1 MSIERPIIKLKLSAT
16 DLIVDRLVWAGLLF
30 IWVFTI
36 ISYSRLPEII
46 PTHFDIKGQVNG
58 YGSKI
63 TIWIVPAILAVIV
76 AGISTLNKYPH
87 IFNYLK
93 PITPGN
99 AQKQYVLATRMLRYL
114 KLAVVVIFGL
124 ITVSTVSTANTQKA
138 GIGIWVLPVSLIF
151 IFVPIIIY
159 FYEANKKVN

>member
-16 DLIVDRLVWAGLLF
+16 DLIVDRLAWAGLLF
-30 IWVFTI
+30 IWIFTI

-46 PTHFDIKGQVNG
+46 LTHFDIKGQANE
-58 YGSKI
+58 YGSKM

-76 AGISTLNKYPH
+76 AGISILNKYPH

-93 PITPGN
+93 PITPDN
-99 AQKQYVLATRMLRYL
+99 AQKQYGLATRLLRYL
-114 KLAVVVIFGL
+114 KLSIVIIFGF
-124 ITVSTVSTANTQKA
+124 ITVGIVSTVNTQKA

-159 FYEANKKVN
+159 FYEANKKEN

>member
-1 MSIERPIIKLKLSAT
+1 MSIERPIIKLQLSST
-16 DLIVDRLVWAGLLF
+16 DLLVDRLAWAGLLF
-30 IWVFTI
+30 IWVFTL

-46 PTHFDIKGQVNG
+46 PTHFDIKGHANG
-58 YGSKI
+58 YGSKM

-76 AGISTLNKYPH
+76 AGISILNKYPD

-93 PITPGN
+93 PITPDN
-99 AQKQYVLATRMLRYL
+99 AQKQYLLATRLLRYL
-114 KLAVVVIFGL
+114 KLAVVIIFGL
-124 ITVSTVSTANTQKA
+124 ITVSTVSTATTQKN

-151 IFVPIIIY
+151 LFVPIIIY